1 MTMSNDEEGHIIAN
15 DDLVIENWKKIINGE
30 NFE

>member
-1 MTMSNDEEGHIIAN
+1 MTMDKDEPIAAN
-15 DDLVIENWKKIINGE
+15 DDLVAENWKKIINGE